1 MFLIGSII
9 FWTMAAVVGYFSLI
23 PLKAA
28 AEYRF
33 RGKLGLTVEGI
44 GFAVCLLAAIT
55 MGTGGFAGYALLG
68 AGIAAGAAIRS
79 RSDNDQRYLE

>member
-33 RGKLGLTVEGI
+33 RGKFGLTVEGI
-44 GFAVCLLAAIT
+44 GFAVCLLAAIA
-55 MGTGGFAGYALLG
+55 TGGFAGYALLG